1 MTTQCLLPRG
11 AGVQRHG
18 HRKGNSI
25 RMEWLFLIT
34 NIPERGHY
42 LGPAGLTVPHLYH
55 VEPDA
60 SPSCIQSII
69 EKDFHIQSV
78 VTCLD
83 GSIRTQLGVCVCSYA
98 LCQPSDML

>member
-1 MTTQCLLPRG
+1 
-11 AGVQRHG
+11 
-18 HRKGNSI
+18 
-25 RMEWLFLIT
+25 MEWLFLIT

-83 GSIRTQLGVCVCSYA
+83 GSIRTQLGVCVCVHMLFVSPQT
-98 LCQPSDML
+98 CSDSLPNQQINSPCLDYH